1 VTAGVSDVPRPRLTA
16 YSHGAGCA
24 CKLGPG
30 DLAQVLGS
38 LAPPTAGDLLVGREH
53 GDDAIV
59 WRRPDGRALVATIDV
74 FTPIVDDA
82 ATWGRIAAVNAGSDV
97 HAMGGTPLFALAF
110 AAWPREQLDL
120 GLLATVLEAGQTAA
134 ADGGWVVAGGHTIDG
149 PEPLYGQ
156 AVIGEVDPERMLVN
170 TAGEPGDALVLTKP
184 LGTGL
189 TTTAVKRRPP
199 SATEPGG
206 ELAEVYA
213 AAVAQMTRPNGPA
226 AQLALDLGGR
236 CGTDVTG
243 FGLLNHLREIT
254 RASGTGARV
263 ESAAVPRLSGLGPL
277 LRAGQVPGGTQRNL
291 AHARPD
297 LDVGPDVTEDELV
310 ILADAQTSGGL
321 LLALPE
327 AAAEELV
334 DGLRASGHDAA
345 RIGQLTDDPTG
356 RTEVR

>member
-1 VTAGVSDVPRPRLTA
+1 MDATPAATAPRLTA

-30 DLAQVLGS
+30 DLAEVLGG
-38 LAPPTAGDLLVGREH
+38 LAPPEAPDLLVGREH

-82 ATWGRIAAVNAGSDV
+82 ATWGRVAAVNAGSDV

-110 AAWPREQLDL
+110 AAWPREQLELDL
-120 GLLATVLEAGQTAA
+120 LGTVLEAGQAAA

-156 AVIGEVDPERMLVN
+156 AVVGELDPDRMLTN
-170 TAGEPGDALVLTKP
+170 AAGRPGDALVLTKP

-189 TTTAVKRRPP
+189 TTTAVKRSEPD
-199 SATEPGG
+199 AIAPGG
-206 ELAEVYA
+206 ALADLYA
-213 AAVAQMTRPNGPA
+213 AAVGEMTRSNGTA
-226 AQLALDLGGR
+226 AQLALELGGR

-254 RASGTGARV
+254 RASGTGARIEV
-263 ESAAVPRLSGLGPL
+263 AAVPRLPGLDPL
-277 LRAGQVPGGTQRNL
+277 LAARQIPGGTQRNL

-297 LDVGPDVTEDELV
+297 LDVGVTVAEDDLV
-310 ILADAQTSGGL
+310 VLADAQTSGGL

-334 DGLRASGHDAA
+334 DGLRQAGHDAA
-345 RIGQLTDDPTG
+345 RIGQLTDDAAG